1 MLSFGAV
8 NKLFVIGFEAIQLK
22 GTANCLNMILKFS
35 GYPALTP
42 QRLIGYTIYT
52 NQW

>member
-8 NKLFVIGFEAIQLK
+8 NKLLVIGFEALQLK
-22 GTANCLNMILKFS
+22 DTANCLNMILKFS

-42 QRLIGYTIYT
+42 QRLIRYTIYII
-52 NQW
+52 Q